1 MSLEDVEK
9 MYQELEELSYKLGF
23 VNTQKALPFAR
34 RVHEGKYRRG
44 NGLPYISHPLFVATY
59 FKNRGIINDEA
70 WATGLLH
77 DTVEDVPDCGFDLQ
91 PFSDSI
97 KRRVHLLDFKK
108 GLLEKRQAQLI
119 YMEKILNDDWITN
132 LTKDIDRLHNLLTTK
147 GAFTPSK
154 LEDYLD
160 ETIAL
165 FYPIFP
171 TQQQKFSDYS
181 MEFYDLENR
190 IKNFVKDL
198 DTNGI
203 FKDENKRVLNFR
215 AS

>member
-23 VNTQKALPFAR
+23 VNTQKALPFAK

-77 DTVEDVPDCGFDLQ
+77 DTVEDVPGCGFDSQ

-108 GLLEKRQAQLI
+108 GLLEKRKAQLI

-132 LTKDIDRLHNLLTTK
+132 LTKDIDRFHNLLTTK

-171 TQQQKFSDYS
+171 AQQQKFSDYS
-181 MEFYDLENR
+181 MEFCDLEKR
-190 IKNFVKDL
+190 IKNSVNEL
-198 DTNGI
+198 DTNGL
-203 FKDENKRVLNFR
+203 FQEENKRILQFKV
-215 AS
+215 S